1 MSQAGWSDW
10 QVPLQSS
17 GLAKKKKRIDGEY
30 ILFEEFCFFFDTKN
44 HLLTSDFLMFP
55 VIPYNYVT

>member
-1 MSQAGWSDW
+1 M
-10 QVPLQSS
+10 PLQSS
-17 GLAKKKKRIDGEY
+17 GLAKKKKKRIDGEY
-30 ILFEEFCFFFDTKN
+30 ILFEEIFFFFFDTKN

>member
-1 MSQAGWSDW
+1 M
-10 QVPLQSS
+10 PLQSS